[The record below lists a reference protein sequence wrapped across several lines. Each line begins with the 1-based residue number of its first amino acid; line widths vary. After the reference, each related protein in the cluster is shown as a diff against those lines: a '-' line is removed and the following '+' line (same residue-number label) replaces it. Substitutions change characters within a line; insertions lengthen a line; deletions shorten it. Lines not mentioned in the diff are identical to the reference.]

1 MTPTASLPTSDSKA
15 WLRTVR
21 VSTVAGALL
30 FLAGQAALPVL
41 PATIDAAFPAMV
53 AERDQLMASRLLSS
67 AGCFLL
73 VVTGIGFGTLLA
85 RRAGSSRTVRVGGV
99 LLAVGAFF
107 NAVAQAVQGYATYAA
122 TGPGVAA
129 DSGREVVE
137 RTTAGAVGF
146 PLSFISVPVFVLGC
160 LVVAAGLFMSRS
172 VPMWLPALL
181 VVGNIMA
188 GAFAGRGAVVAL
200 TQAPVTFAFIAL
212 AILMTRPGEHSPRA
226 GGSAGVASTTTSTT
240 TSTKLTAGA

>member
-21 VSTVAGALL
+21 VATVAGALL

-137 RTTAGAVGF
+137 RSTAV
-146 PLSFISVPVFVLGC
+146 
-160 LVVAAGLFMSRS
+160 
-172 VPMWLPALL
+172 
-181 VVGNIMA
+181 
-188 GAFAGRGAVVAL
+188 
-200 TQAPVTFAFIAL
+200 
-212 AILMTRPGEHSPRA
+212 
-226 GGSAGVASTTTSTT
+226 
-240 TSTKLTAGA
+240 